1 MILTINCGSS
11 TIKYQLYTSD
21 VQQVMAKGIVS
32 RIGEDGSCVE
42 HQAFPSVM
50 SRAVEASHRS
60 TETSPPSRK
69 VRHELPVPNHHT
81 AFEVAIQYLLH
92 PQHGA
97 IQDINQIEAVGHR
110 AVHGADIFIES
121 TLITDEVIA
130 KLEECTPLAP
140 LHNPPNLIGI
150 REGRALLPKTP
161 HVAVFDTSFHQTMP
175 PKAYIYALPYRF
187 YREHKIRKYG
197 FHGTSCRY
205 VSQRTAELLAR
216 PMDKLRIVVCH
227 LGNGVTMTAV
237 QGGCSVDTSIGFATF
252 SGIMMGTRSGDI
264 DPGLIFHLHRQLGMS
279 PDAIEQ
285 VLYKES
291 GLLGVSGVSNDMRT
305 ILEHAAGGNERCQ
318 LAVEIFTYM
327 TKKYIGAYAAA
338 MGGIDALT
346 FTAGIG
352 ENSPIVREMVC
363 EGMEFLGVELDRRRN
378 TEAVGKEMVISKPAA
393 RTQVLVVPT
402 DEEKMIAL
410 DTMRLAGLG

>member
-21 VQQVMAKGIVS
+21 VQQVVAKGMVS
-32 RIGEDGSCVE
+32 RIGENGSYVE
-42 HQAFPSVM
+42 HQAGG
-50 SRAVEASHRS
+50 
-60 TETSPPSRK
+60 RK
-69 VRHELPVPNHHT
+69 VRHELPVPNHHI

-110 AVHGADIFIES
+110 AVHGADIFIQS
-121 TLITDEVIA
+121 TLITDEVID

-140 LHNPPNLIGI
+140 LHNPPNLVGI
-150 REGRALLPKTP
+150 REGRALLPKVP
-161 HVAVFDTSFHQTMP
+161 HVAVFDTAFHQTMP
-175 PKAYIYALPYRF
+175 PKAYIYALPYSF
-187 YREHKIRKYG
+187 YLEHRIRKYG

-205 VSQRTAELLAR
+205 VSQRSAEVLGR
-216 PMDKLRIVVCH
+216 PIGDLKMVICH

-237 QGGCSVDTSIGFATF
+237 QAGQSVDTSIGFATF

-279 PDAIEQ
+279 PDAIENL
-285 VLYKES
+285 LYKES
-291 GLLGVSGVSNDMRT
+291 GLLGVSGVSNDMRVV
-305 ILEHAAGGNERCQ
+305 LEQAQAGHQRCQ
-318 LAVEIFTYM
+318 LAVDIFTYM

-338 MGGIDALT
+338 MGGIDALV

-352 ENSPIVREMVC
+352 ENSSVIRAKIC
-363 EGMEFLGVELDRRRN
+363 DGLEFLGIELDLSKN
-378 TEAVGKEMVISKPAA
+378 TKAIGAEMAINKPFA
-393 RTQVLVVPT
+393 RTAVLVVPT

-410 DTMRLAGLG
+410 DTMKLSGLG